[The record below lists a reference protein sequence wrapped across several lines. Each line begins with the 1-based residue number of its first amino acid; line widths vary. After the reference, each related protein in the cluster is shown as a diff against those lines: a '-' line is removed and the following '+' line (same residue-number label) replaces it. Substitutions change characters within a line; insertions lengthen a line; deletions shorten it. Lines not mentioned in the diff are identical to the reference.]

1 MGQNFCACRNMYSP
15 GLYHV
20 GGLHVENIGNR
31 PKSSQGLPHY
41 ISSENRVNMHI
52 AIQLHNIQM
61 VYFTP
66 TPPPPPPPPPHTH
79 NQPSPIHP
87 PQPPHTQKKIANRFV
102 LSTSSAICIG

>member
-1 MGQNFCACRNMYSP
+1 MGQHFCACRNMYSP
-15 GLYHV
+15 GLHHV

-61 VYFTP
+61 VP
-66 TPPPPPPPPPHTH
+66 CRVLWLGAQ
-79 NQPSPIHP
+79 NGIWRLNAAW
-87 PQPPHTQKKIANRFV
+87 KIQDY
-102 LSTSSAICIG
+102 LGTSGSFNSHAK